1 MSKNRKE
8 EDFIEIKTILV
19 GSSGV
24 GKTNL
29 INVTVGQGF
38 NESSKPTN
46 CCNLLQKNLEINNIK
61 YVINLWDTI
70 GQEAYKGISK
80 LFFREAQ
87 IVIFVYDITSKDSFL
102 NLEEWIQMANDIIDG
117 EYISGIVG
125 NKNDLYLH
133 SQVSEAEAREYA
145 INKNMKFRLV
155 SAKEDPKSFE
165 EFLIEL
171 VKEFKIP
178 EQQMKMILNN
188 NPVSKTNKCC

>member
-1 MSKNRKE
+1 MIKMNNE
-8 EDFIEIKTILV
+8 EDKNNNIGEDIDNKIGHIIPLGFKKQEESLFIQKGKEYMKNKKAISMRHIFENKDKISININQNININANIKTPEKEKQTENQIKIQNEK
-19 GSSGV
+19 GI
-24 GKTNL
+24 KQEI

-102 NLEEWIQMANDIIDG
+102 NLEEWIQM
-117 EYISGIVG
+117 V
-125 NKNDLYLH
+125 L
-133 SQVSEAEAREYA
+133 
-145 INKNMKFRLV
+145 
-155 SAKEDPKSFE
+155 
-165 EFLIEL
+165 
-171 VKEFKIP
+171 
-178 EQQMKMILNN
+178 
-188 NPVSKTNKCC
+188 

>member
-1 MSKNRKE
+1 MSKNSKE
-8 EDFIEIKTILV
+8 EDFIEIKAILV

-133 SQVSEAEAREYA
+133 SQVSEEEAKEYA

>member
-1 MSKNRKE
+1 MSKNSKE

-102 NLEEWIQMANDIIDG
+102 NLEEWVQMANDIIDG

>member
-1 MSKNRKE
+1 MSKNSKE
-8 EDFIEIKTILV
+8 EDFIEIKAILV

-188 NPVSKTNKCC
+188 NPMPKTNKCC

>member
-1 MSKNRKE
+1 MSKNSKE

>member
-1 MSKNRKE
+1 MSKNSKE

-70 GQEAYKGISK
+70 GQQAYKGISK

-102 NLEEWIQMANDIIDG
+102 NLEEWVQMANDIIDG

>member
-1 MSKNRKE
+1 MSKNSKE

-38 NESSKPTN
+38 NESSKPKN

-188 NPVSKTNKCC
+188 NTVSKTNKGC

>member
-1 MSKNRKE
+1 MSKNSKE

-102 NLEEWIQMANDIIDG
+102 NLEEWIQMANEIIDG

-145 INKNMKFRLV
+145 INKNMKFRLM